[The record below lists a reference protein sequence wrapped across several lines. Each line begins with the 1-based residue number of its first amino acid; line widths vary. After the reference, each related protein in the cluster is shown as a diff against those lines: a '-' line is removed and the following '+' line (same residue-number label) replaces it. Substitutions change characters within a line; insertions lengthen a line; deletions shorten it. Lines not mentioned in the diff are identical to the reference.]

1 MSKRVTRIYACGGGA
16 IKITADL
23 VDYVNVPGFSDTKV
37 SRLDTS
43 DKNLTANMPQSSVFV
58 LEGADGSGKQRDHN
72 FKPVVAAMSK
82 ILAQHQ
88 PEDYNIVIF
97 TAGGGSGSVIG
108 PVLIGELLQRKA
120 PVIALVI
127 GTTGDETQAQNSV
140 NTIKSLGG
148 IQQQHKRPVV
158 FSYFEVNQHFDQADV
173 DNQVRNVLTGLLN
186 LLDSDNTIIDNKDIV
201 NLLDWT
207 NVRNLN
213 IPAQLVSLELFVDDE
228 LDELTGK
235 APITMASIYP
245 DEKRKYLPVV
255 PAYSTD
261 GIRSAAAVQNSPELA
276 KVTMHYVIHAGPVAP
291 AMRNLENTLQRIRD
305 NQRAQSETSTVLGGD
320 DNVESNGMVL

>member
-23 VDYVNVPGFSDTKV
+23 TDYVNVPGFSDTKI

-43 DKNLTANMPQSSVFV
+43 DKNLTANMNQSSIFV
-58 LEGADGSGKQRDHN
+58 LQGADGSGKQRDHN
-72 FKPVVAAMSK
+72 YKPVVAAMSK

-108 PVLIGELLQRKA
+108 PVLVGELLQRKA

-148 IQQQHKRPVV
+148 VQQQHKRPVV
-158 FSYFEVNQHFDQADV
+158 FAYFEVNQHNSQHDV
-173 DNQVRNVLTGLLN
+173 DQQVRGVLSGLLN
-186 LLDSDNTIIDNKDIV
+186 LLDSENTIIDNKDII
-201 NLLDWT
+201 NFLDWT
-207 NVRNLN
+207 NVRKDL
-213 IPAQLVSLELFVDDE
+213 PAQLVALEMYQGDE
-228 LDELTGK
+228 LNELSGK

-245 DEKRKYLPVV
+245 NEDRTYLPVQ

-261 GIRSAAAVQNSPELA
+261 GIRSEVAERESSFKGITV
-276 KVTMHYVIHAGPVAP
+276 HYVIHAAPVTP
-291 AMRNLENTLQRIRD
+291 QLRELEKTLQRIRD
-305 NQRAQSETSTVLGGD
+305 NQRAASESSTVLGGD
-320 DNVESNGMVL
+320 DNVENTGMVL

>member
-23 VDYVNVPGFSDTKV
+23 VDYVNVPGFSDTKI

-43 DKNLTANMPQSSVFV
+43 DKNLTANMTQSSIFV
-58 LEGADGSGKQRDHN
+58 LDGADGSGKQRDHN
-72 FKPVVAAMSK
+72 YKPVVAAMSK

-88 PEDYNIVIF
+88 PEDYNIVVF

-108 PVLIGELLQRKA
+108 PVLVGELLQRKA

-148 IQQQHKRPVV
+148 IQAQHKRPVV
-158 FSYFEVNQHFDQADV
+158 FSYFEVNQHNSQSDV
-173 DNQVRNVLTGLLN
+173 DQQVRGVLSGLLN

-201 NLLDWT
+201 NFLDWT
-207 NVRNLN
+207 NVRKE
-213 IPAQLVSLELFVDDE
+213 IPAQLVCLEMYSGTEIDE
-228 LDELTGK
+228 LAGK

-245 DEKRKYLPVV
+245 NEERSYLPVS

-261 GIRSAAAVQNSPELA
+261 GVRSENSVQTNAEFAQL
-276 KVTMHYVIHAGPVAP
+276 TMHYVIHAGPVTP
-291 AMRNLENTLQRIRD
+291 ALRELEKTLQRIRD
-305 NQRAQSETSTVLGGD
+305 TQRAQFETSNVVSGD
-320 DNVESNGMVL
+320 DSVESTGMVL

>member
-1 MSKRVTRIYACGGGA
+1 MGKRVTRIYACGGGA

-23 VDYVNVPGFSDTKV
+23 VDYTNIAGFSDTKV

-43 DKNLTANMPQSSVFV
+43 DKNLTPNMSQSSIFL
-58 LEGADGSGKQRDHN
+58 LENADGSGKQRDHN
-72 FKPVVAAMSK
+72 YKPVVGAMSK

-88 PEDYNIVIF
+88 PEDYNIVLF

-108 PVLIGELLQRKA
+108 PVLVGELLQRKA

-148 IQQQHKRPVV
+148 IQAQHKRPLI
-158 FSYFEVNQHFDQADV
+158 FAYFEVNQNNSQSDV
-173 DNQVRNVLTGLLN
+173 DRQVRALLPVLLN
-186 LLDSDNTIIDNKDIV
+186 LLDSNNSIIDNKDIV
-201 NLLDWT
+201 NFLDWT
-207 NVRNLN
+207 NVRKDL
-213 IPAQLVSLELFVDDE
+213 PAQLACLEVYNGDE

-245 DEKRKYLPVV
+245 DAERKYLPVT

-261 GIRSAAAVQNSPELA
+261 GIRSELPA
-276 KVTMHYVIHAGPVAP
+276 GHEFAPVTLHYVIQAGPIKPIFA
-291 AMRNLENTLQRIRD
+291 ALENTLQRIRD
-305 NQRAQSETSTVLGGD
+305 TQRAQAETSNVVGND
-320 DNVESNGMVL
+320 DNVENTGMVL